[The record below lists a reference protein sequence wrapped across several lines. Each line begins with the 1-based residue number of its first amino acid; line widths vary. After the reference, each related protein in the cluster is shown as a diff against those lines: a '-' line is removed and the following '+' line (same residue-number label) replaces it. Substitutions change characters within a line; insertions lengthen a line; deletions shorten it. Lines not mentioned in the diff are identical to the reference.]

1 MFVFA
6 GALYHGVRRISI
18 CRNAV
23 RERKVMESVE
33 PVQAMTADK
42 INRHIDR
49 AFESRVRDDFY
60 GAKSGSRTDAALQA
74 INA

>member
-1 MFVFA
+1 
-6 GALYHGVRRISI
+6 
-18 CRNAV
+18 
-23 RERKVMESVE
+23 MESVE